1 MVTIDKMQKTIK
13 WFTAPL
19 ILIAAY
25 FLGPQAN
32 FPPLESEIVPF
43 AGSLKEL
50 PEKIAA
56 AESQVANLKP
66 DNEARIIWADSI
78 RRTAYSIVF
87 LHGFSA
93 SPREG
98 DPVVLDLAR
107 RYGCNV
113 YFPRLSGHGIQD
125 PEAFLNLQPQDL
137 INSAREA
144 IGIGRQLGDKV
155 IVMGSSTGCTLGAY
169 LAAENP
175 GAVAALMLYSPNF
188 AIANGAAS
196 LMSKPWGLQLAQLA
210 HGGSSYHS
218 WEPETP
224 EVHKYW
230 TTTYRVEG
238 LVCLQALLDQTMR
251 PEIFRKIDIPVFTG
265 YYYKNEEE
273 KDPVISTDA
282 IVAFMNTIG
291 TPEEQRRSI
300 PFPNVHS
307 HVITCDF
314 QCKDLES
321 VRRESFIFAEEALGL
336 QPVE

>member
-1 MVTIDKMQKTIK
+1 MRKTIK
-13 WFTAPL
+13 WLAAPL
-19 ILIAAY
+19 ILVAGY
-25 FLGPQAN
+25 FLGPQPD
-32 FPPLESEIVPF
+32 FPPLESAILPF
-43 AGSLKEL
+43 EGTLEDL

-56 AESQVANLKP
+56 AESQIANLKP
-66 DNEARIIWADSI
+66 GNEAHILWADSI
-78 RRTAYSIVF
+78 RRTPYCIVF

-98 DPVVLDLAR
+98 DPIVLDFAR
-107 RYGCNV
+107 RYGINL
-113 YFPRLSGHGIQD
+113 YLPRLSGHGIQD
-125 PEAFLNLQPQDL
+125 PEAFQNLHPQDL

-144 IGIGRQLGDKV
+144 IGIGRQLGEKV

-169 LAAENP
+169 LAAKNP

-188 AIANGAAS
+188 AIANGAAP

-210 HGGSSYHS
+210 HGGSNYHT

-230 TTTYRVEG
+230 TTSYRVES
-238 LVCLQALLDQTMR
+238 LVCLQALLDQTMQ
-251 PEIFRKIDIPVFTG
+251 PEIFNKIDIPVFTG

-282 IVAFMNTIG
+282 ILTFMNTIS
-291 TPEEQRRSI
+291 TPEDQRRSI
-300 PFPNVHS
+300 AFPDVRS

-321 VRRESFIFAEEALGL
+321 VRRASFAFAEEILGL
-336 QPVE
+336 QPIR

>member
-1 MVTIDKMQKTIK
+1 MRTTIK
-13 WFTAPL
+13 WLAAPL
-19 ILIAAY
+19 VLAAAY
-25 FLGPQAN
+25 LLGPQAD
-32 FPPLESEIVPF
+32 FPPLESAIIPYE
-43 AGSLKEL
+43 GSLEDL

-56 AESQVANLKP
+56 AELKVAHLKP
-66 DNEARIIWADSI
+66 GNEARILWADSI
-78 RRTAYSIVF
+78 RRTPYSLVF

-93 SPREG
+93 SPRES
-98 DPVVLDLAR
+98 DPVVLDFAR
-107 RYGCNV
+107 RYGMNV
-113 YFPRLSGHGIQD
+113 YLPRLSGHGIQD
-125 PEAFLNLQPQDL
+125 PEAFLDLQPQDL

-144 IGIGRQLGDKV
+144 IGIGQRLGEQV

-175 GAVAALMLYSPNF
+175 GAVAALLLYSPNF

-238 LVCLQALLDQTMR
+238 LVGLQALLDQTMR

-300 PFPNVHS
+300 PFPNVRS

-314 QCKDLES
+314 QCKDLEN